1 MKRIAIKFAA
11 VRILG
16 FFLLL
21 AACASTGKTI
31 DVTVAVDF
39 GPANRAKLQKTVAVP
54 ESSTVLDALKSAYP
68 IVTSGR

>member
-1 MKRIAIKFAA
+1 MSREDEIVKRMAIRSAA

-31 DVTVAVDF
+31 DVTVAVEF
-39 GPANRAKLQKTVAVP
+39 GPANRAGLERTVAVP
-54 ESSTVLDALKSAYP
+54 EETGVSVDP
-68 IVTSGR
+68 